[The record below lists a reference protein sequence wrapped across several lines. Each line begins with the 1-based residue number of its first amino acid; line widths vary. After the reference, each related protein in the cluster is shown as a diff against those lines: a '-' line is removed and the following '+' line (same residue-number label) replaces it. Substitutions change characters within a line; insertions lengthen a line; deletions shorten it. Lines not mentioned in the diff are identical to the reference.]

1 MPLRLL
7 GGKSLLESATIRR
20 PGLRNGKYD
29 VGRILEALLYYR
41 RVHLVLDLQSFSGL
55 AMALGLKRL
64 QTLLN
69 HDDVTATFTGEFPC
83 IKTESNGVM
92 KLHRSVFGKL
102 LGDDPED
109 ERPAKLALNALSGQA
124 MFLETKLRDIR
135 PIIKLTSVSSYEK
148 ILGGQQR
155 SDDMFSSLA
164 TDIQTLRTALAM
176 EAALGEGVVDR
187 SAIAKLQIETHNFD
201 GDILIISDIEPSK
214 LVGRGSDFGW
224 GNVLATLQDYVVDT
238 TISQR
243 LSTDLVGSSEIRDLA
258 TQRIDLSLQRAH
270 RSAQQIECFQNV
282 VFEGAGGLADCY
294 NSGGISFED
303 ALRLVDRTT
312 KFREWLIGLA
322 PDADILAEY
331 HAAIAKEGITDKLPI
346 AAARFAFFT
355 ASGAGIDAFTGGS
368 GIGTLAGVSLSAFD
382 TFVIDKVLKGWCPNM
397 FVETARR
404 SFD

>member
-1 MPLRLL
+1 M
-7 GGKSLLESATIRR
+7 T
-20 PGLRNGKYD
+20 
-29 VGRILEALLYYR
+29 
-41 RVHLVLDLQSFSGL
+41 
-55 AMALGLKRL
+55 LGLKRL
-64 QTLLN
+64 KTLLN
-69 HDDVTATFTGEFPC
+69 HDDITATFTGEFPG
-83 IKTESNGVM
+83 IKTESNGAM
-92 KLHRSVFGKL
+92 ELHRSIFGKM

-109 ERPAKLALNALSGQA
+109 ERPVKLALNALSGQD
-124 MFLETKLRDIR
+124 MFSEITIRDIR

-148 ILGGQQR
+148 ILGGHKR
-155 SDDMFSSLA
+155 AEDMFSSLA
-164 TDIQTLRTALAM
+164 TDVETLRTALAM
-176 EAALGEGVVDR
+176 SVALGGGSFDR
-187 SAIAKLQIETHNFD
+187 SAISRLQIEAHNFD

-214 LVGRGSDFGW
+214 LVGRSSDFGW
-224 GNVLATLQDYVVDT
+224 GNVLTTLQDYVVDA

-270 RSAQQIECFQNV
+270 RSAQQIDCFQNV
-282 VFEGAGGLADCY
+282 VFEGAGGLSDCY

-303 ALRLVDRTT
+303 ALRLIDRTT
-312 KFREWLIGLA
+312 RFREWLVGLA

-355 ASGAGIDAFTGGS
+355 ASGAGIDALTGGS

-382 TFVIDKVLKGWCPNM
+382 TFVIDKILKGWRPNM

-404 SFD
+404 SFE